1 MKIVS
6 KIFLVII
13 LFAQQQVIAQS
24 LDQMQAKSVR
34 LPNGWSLT
42 PVGRSMPLGDLPLN
56 MILSKSGK
64 LLAVTNNGQ
73 GVQSIQLIDPQ
84 KEQLLDSVVIAKS
97 WYGLAFSSDEKFL
110 ELIANI
116 KRKGKNSKYDCV
128 IGLSG
133 GLDSSYLLHVAVKKY
148 GLRPLV
154 FHVDGGW
161 NTEAAVKNIHS
172 LVEGLGL
179 ELITDVINWKEM
191 RDLQLAFFRSG
202 VPHIDLPQ
210 DHAFIASL
218 YKFALKHKVK
228 YILPPVCFNPAIA
241 LQAVSGFSK

>member
-1 MKIVS
+1 MKLVS

-13 LFAQQQVIAQS
+13 LLAQQQVIAQS

-110 ELIANI
+110 YAAGGHDNWILKYAIQT
-116 KRKGKNSKYDCV
+116 KNWLFKTAWFWEKD
-128 IGLSG
+128 GPTK
-133 GLDSSYLLHVAVKKY
+133 LDHQV
-148 GLRPLV
+148 
-154 FHVDGGW
+154 
-161 NTEAAVKNIHS
+161 
-172 LVEGLGL
+172 
-179 ELITDVINWKEM
+179 
-191 RDLQLAFFRSG
+191 
-202 VPHIDLPQ
+202 
-210 DHAFIASL
+210 
-218 YKFALKHKVK
+218 
-228 YILPPVCFNPAIA
+228 
-241 LQAVSGFSK
+241 